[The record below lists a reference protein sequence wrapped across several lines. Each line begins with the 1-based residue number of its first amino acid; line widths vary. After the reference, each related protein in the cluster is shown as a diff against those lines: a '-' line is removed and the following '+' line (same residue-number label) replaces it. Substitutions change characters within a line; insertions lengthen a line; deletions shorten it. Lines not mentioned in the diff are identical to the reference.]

1 MLTIAGPQSRFCDGM
16 SRRSWL
22 RIGGLGLGGLS
33 LPEIL
38 RAEATQT
45 RSVSEGSASGSR
57 KTAKGIIM
65 VLLPGGP
72 THLDTFDLK
81 PDAPAEIR
89 GEFRPIATNV
99 PGIDICELM
108 PRLATMADKLALV
121 RSLIGFRDDH
131 NTHWCSTG
139 WESHPAMDSSPIV
152 PGFPAGDWP
161 SMGSVLSRQFGPRV
175 PGVPP
180 CVDLTPI
187 DPDARF
193 ILRTPPGQPGYL
205 GRANAGF
212 EVNAVDRRNITLG
225 GISLQ
230 RLADRRALL
239 ASFDQFRRQVDL
251 IKMGSSTDVRSSLRA
266 VPAAVNKKGSGTVVR
281 TTLGAVPATV
291 PDPFLLNADG
301 IDEFNRQAFEVLTSP
316 RLAEALDL
324 SREDNETRRRYGL
337 DRSYPSERQG
347 KTLLDQFLLA
357 RRVIEA
363 GARCVTL
370 AFCRWPFGRMLKG
383 DYNWDW
389 HKNLFDEARGA
400 LPLFDLGLSA
410 LIQDLD
416 ERGLFDD
423 IAIVTWG
430 EFGRTPKINGNAGRD
445 HWPNVC
451 SALLAG
457 GGMRC
462 GQVLG
467 STTRWGEQ
475 PKTRPVH
482 FRDVFATLYERLGID
497 VATTQFT
504 DLAGRKQYLVGDH
517 RPLPELIG

>member
-1 MLTIAGPQSRFCDGM
+1 MLTIAGPQSQFCDGI
-16 SRRSWL
+16 SRRGCL
-22 RIGGLGLGGLS
+22 QIGGLALGGLA
-33 LPEIL
+33 LPDIL
-38 RAEATQT
+38 RAEA
-45 RSVSEGSASGSR
+45 ASGARSSSKR
-57 KTAKGIIM
+57 AAKGIIM

-89 GEFRPIATNV
+89 GEFQPIATNV
-99 PGIDICELM
+99 PGIEICELL
-108 PRLATMADKLALV
+108 PRLAAVADKFALI
-121 RSLIGFRDDH
+121 RSLVGFRDDH

-139 WESHPAMDSSPIV
+139 WESHPAMDASPIV
-152 PGFPAGDWP
+152 AGFPPGDWP
-161 SMGSVLSRQFGPRV
+161 SMGSVLSRKLGPRA

-180 CVDLTPI
+180 AVDLTPI
-187 DPDARF
+187 EPDARF
-193 ILRTPPGQPGYL
+193 ILRTPPTQPGYL
-205 GRANAGF
+205 GAAHAGF
-212 EVNAVDRRNITLG
+212 EVNAVDRKNIMLSG
-225 GISLQ
+225 VSLD

-239 ASFDQFRRQVDL
+239 SGFDQFRRQVD
-251 IKMGSSTDVRSSLRA
+251 
-266 VPAAVNKKGSGTVVR
+266 R
-281 TTLGAVPATV
+281 TGR
-291 PDPFLLNADG
+291 ADG
-301 IDEFNRQAFEVLTSP
+301 LEEFHRQAIEVLTSP

-324 SREDNETRRRYGL
+324 SREDKAVRGRYGL
-337 DRSYPSERQG
+337 DRSYPSEREG

-389 HKNLFDEARGA
+389 HKDLFAEARGA
-400 LPLFDLGLSA
+400 LPLLDLGLSA

-416 ERGLFDD
+416 ERGLLED
-423 IAIVTWG
+423 IAVVVWG
-430 EFGRTPKINGNAGRD
+430 EFGRTPKINANAGRD
-445 HWPNVC
+445 HWPGVC
-451 SALLAG
+451 SALVAG

-475 PKTRPVH
+475 SRDRPVH
-482 FRDVFATLYERLGID
+482 FRDVFATLYHRLGID

-504 DLAGRKQYLVGDH
+504 DLAGRPQYLVADH

>member
-22 RIGGLGLGGLS
+22 RIGGLALGGLA

-38 RAEATQT
+38 RAEAAGGA
-45 RSVSEGSASGSR
+45 RNP
-57 KTAKGIIM
+57 AKGIIM

-81 PDAPAEIR
+81 PEAPPEIR

-108 PRLATMADKLALV
+108 PRLAGMADKLAII
-121 RSLIGFRDDH
+121 RSLVGFHDDH

-139 WESHPAMDSSPIV
+139 WESHPEMPSSRLV
-152 PGFPAGDWP
+152 PGFPPGDWP
-161 SMGSVLSRQFGPRV
+161 SLGSVLSKRFGPRV

-205 GRANAGF
+205 GVGHAGF
-212 EVNAVDRRNITLG
+212 EVAAVDRGNIMLNG
-225 GISLQ
+225 VSLR

-239 ASFDQFRRQVDL
+239 ASFDQFRRRVDGAGL
-251 IKMGSSTDVRSSLRA
+251 TD
-266 VPAAVNKKGSGTVVR
+266 GM
-281 TTLGAVPATV
+281 
-291 PDPFLLNADG
+291 
-301 IDEFNRQAFEVLTSP
+301 DEFHRQAFAVLTSP

-324 SREDNETRRRYGL
+324 SREDARVTSRYGL
-337 DRSYPSERQG
+337 DRAYPDEREG

-370 AFCRWPFGRMLKG
+370 AFSRWPFGRMLQG
-383 DYNWDW
+383 DYNWD
-389 HKNLFDEARGA
+389 
-400 LPLFDLGLSA
+400 
-410 LIQDLD
+410 
-416 ERGLFDD
+416 
-423 IAIVTWG
+423 
-430 EFGRTPKINGNAGRD
+430 
-445 HWPNVC
+445 
-451 SALLAG
+451 
-457 GGMRC
+457 
-462 GQVLG
+462 
-467 STTRWGEQ
+467 
-475 PKTRPVH
+475 
-482 FRDVFATLYERLGID
+482 
-497 VATTQFT
+497 
-504 DLAGRKQYLVGDH
+504 
-517 RPLPELIG
+517 